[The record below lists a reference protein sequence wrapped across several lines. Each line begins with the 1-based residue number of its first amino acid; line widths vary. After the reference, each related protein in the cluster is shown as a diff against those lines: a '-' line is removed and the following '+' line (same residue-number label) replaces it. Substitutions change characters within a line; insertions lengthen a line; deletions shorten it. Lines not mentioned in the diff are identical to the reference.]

1 MSMNRD
7 LSELR
12 LDGLIAR
19 EWLATNGN
27 GAFASSTLCGLNTRK
42 YHGLL
47 VAAMAAPVRRMV
59 LLSRVEE
66 SVSCNGR
73 SVDLACNEYPGVIHP
88 EGHKFLR
95 AFHHEPFPRW
105 AYQGDGWTL
114 EKQLRPLQGENTI
127 VISYTALGGS
137 ASVELDVRPLFALRG
152 MHELMYQW
160 NAPLEAQK
168 LGKRHYR
175 VPATSKSPEV
185 FFAHDGS
192 FTAQSSWYLNTIYRR
207 EQERGYAGLEDLWMP
222 GVIRWKLA
230 PGQTVHFICSAEPI
244 DYARAITEAQR
255 QFEIAVP
262 PVLTQKPDSN
272 LESLLRAAEQFV
284 VKNHEGTPAVM
295 SAYPWSAPAGRDAM
309 ICLPGLF
316 LVTGRIEDAKQLL
329 LRFAASLRNGLM
341 PSEIAEDGSGYRYQA
356 ADVSLWFIHAV
367 GEYLRYRGDELVV
380 QRDLLP
386 AMQQIIDTYQRG
398 TGLGIGA
405 TEDGLLRTGVPNLP
419 VTWMDAQVGDW
430 VITPRSGK
438 AVEINALW
446 YNALRT
452 VADLSLR
459 FGNAARADELNAT
472 AEKVKSAFNREFW
485 NDDAGCCFDV
495 IDDDAIDASIRPN
508 QIFAASLP
516 HPVLD
521 SARHRAVIEKL
532 RQELLTPVGLRTLSP
547 SDANY
552 QGEYIGPPLARDR
565 AHHQGSAF
573 PWLLGPL
580 VSSFIKLN
588 GRGEH
593 SKRTAQKMLD
603 GVLEYM
609 REQGIGEICELFDG
623 DTPHRPGGAIASA
636 RSIAEVLRAY
646 VEDVLEL
653 GPAALPPRPNPA
665 PANPVRTT
673 R

>member
-1 MSMNRD
+1 MNRD
-7 LSELR
+7 LSALR

-19 EWLATNGN
+19 EWLAANGH

-66 SVSCNGR
+66 TVQCKGQSF
-73 SVDLACNEYPGVIHP
+73 DLACNEYPGVIHP
-88 EGHKFLR
+88 QGQSFLR
-95 AFHHEPFPRW
+95 AFNHEPFPRW
-105 AYQGDGWTL
+105 AYQGDGWTI
-114 EKQLRPLQGENTI
+114 ERQLRPLQGENT
-127 VISYTALGGS
+127 VVLSYTALGGS
-137 ASVELDVRPLFALRG
+137 ASVELEVRPLFALRG

-168 LGKRHYR
+168 LGKRHHR
-175 VPATSKSPEV
+175 IPATSKSPEV
-185 FFAHDGS
+185 FFAHDGL

-207 EQERGYAGLEDLWMP
+207 EQERGYSGLEDLWMP
-222 GVIRWKLA
+222 GVIRWKLV

-244 DYARAITEAQR
+244 DYPRVITEAQR

-262 PVLTQKPDSN
+262 PVLTQKPDAA
-272 LESLLRAAEQFV
+272 LEALVRAAEQFV
-284 VKNHEGTPAVM
+284 VKCREKGPAVM
-295 SAYPWSAPAGRDAM
+295 SGYPWSSPSGRDAM

-316 LVTGRIEDAKQLL
+316 LVTGRIDEARQLL
-329 LRFAASLRNGLM
+329 LSFAAAMRDGVM
-341 PSEIAEDGSGYRYQA
+341 PSEIAEDGSGHRYEA

-386 AMQQIIDTYQRG
+386 AMQQIIDAYQRG

-405 TEDGLLRTGVPNLP
+405 AGDGLLRSGVANTP
-419 VTWMDAQVGDW
+419 VTWMDARVGDW
-430 VITPRSGK
+430 VITPRQGK

-459 FGNAARADELNAT
+459 FGNAARADKLNAT
-472 AEKVKSAFNREFW
+472 AEQVKESFNRVFW
-485 NDDAGCCFDV
+485 NDEAGCCFDV
-495 IDDDAIDASIRPN
+495 VDEDGEDSSIRPN
-508 QIFAASLP
+508 QIFAISLAY
-516 HPVLD
+516 PVLD
-521 SARHRAVIEKL
+521 GMRQRVVLEKL
-532 RQELLTPVGLRTLSP
+532 KQELLTPVGLRTLNP
-547 SDANY
+547 ADVNY
-552 QGEYIGPPLARDR
+552 QGHYVGPPVARDR

-580 VSSFIKLN
+580 VSAYVKLN
-588 GRGEH
+588 GRGEE
-593 SKRTAQKMLD
+593 SKRAAQKMLG

-609 REQGIGEICELFDG
+609 QEQGMGEICELFDG
-623 DTPHRPGGAIASA
+623 DTPYRPGGAIASA
-636 RSIAEVLRAY
+636 RSVAEVLRAY

-653 GPAALPPRPNPA
+653 GPAALPTRPNPA
-665 PANPVRTT
+665 PVNPVRVK
-673 R
+673 